1 MTRTIAYGLLA
12 VLASIAG
19 AAAAEPKAV
28 AIVEHRALEDPGS
41 IAVVFAAGTDLQ
53 VNRATAAAIGV
64 TLPQA
69 VLDRASKVV
78 E

>member
-19 AAAAEPKAV
+19 AAGEPKAV
-28 AIVEHRALEDPGS
+28 AIVEHPALEDPGS
-41 IAVVFAAGTDLQ
+41 VAVVFAAGTDLQ

-78 E
+78 K